1 MANPMSQSP
10 NDLLQEVD
18 HGASGRT
25 PFIALTGVTV
35 VIASVVVLILIVLF
49 LLYYLV

>member
-1 MANPMSQSP
+1 MANGMTESP
-10 NDLLQEVD
+10 NDLLHEVD

-25 PFIALTGVTV
+25 PFLALTGVAF